1 MEVYLD
7 NSATTPLCK
16 TANEKITLAM
26 DKVWGN
32 PSSLH
37 EKGIEAFELLSTA
50 RRTLSKI
57 LSCDEKEIYFT
68 SGGTESNNI
77 SILGAVNAMKRNG
90 NKIITTSIEHPSV
103 KSVFEKLAVNGYDV
117 VFLPVDKTGKIDL
130 KSLEEEIDEKTV
142 LISVMAVNNEVGSIQ
157 PVEEVAKI
165 IKRKN
170 SPALFHIDAVQAFGK
185 IPLNARK
192 LGADLISVSSHKIHG
207 PKGVGALYIKN
218 GVKITP
224 TYIGGSQ
231 ERDIRPGTEPML
243 AIAGFL
249 GAMEELKI
257 KENLQ
262 NVTEIRNYFVEKLKK
277 IDGVILNSGEDSL
290 PYIVNLALSG
300 LPSETVLNFLSD
312 MEIYVSSGSAC
323 AKGHKSYVL
332 KAMGIDDKIID
343 SSLRISFSRFTTKI
357 QLDYCLDAIEKATKT
372 IMRKR

>member
-16 TANEKITLAM
+16 TAKEKIISAM
-26 DKVWGN
+26 DEVWGN

-37 EKGIEAFELLSTA
+37 EKGIEASLLLSNA

-57 LSCDEKEIYFT
+57 LCCDEKEIYFT

-77 SILGAVNAMKRNG
+77 AILGAVNAMKRKG
-90 NKIITTSIEHPSV
+90 NKIITTAIEHPSV
-103 KSVFEKLAVNGYDV
+103 KSVYETLSMNGYDV

-130 KSLEEEIDEKTV
+130 GAFEKEVDEKTV
-142 LISVMAVNNEVGSIQ
+142 LVSAMAVNNEVGSIQ
-157 PVEEVAKI
+157 PVEEIAKI

-185 IPLNARK
+185 IILNARK

-218 GVKITP
+218 GVKIAP

-257 KENLQ
+257 KESLQ
-262 NVTEIRNYFVEKLKK
+262 KVTEIRNCFVEGLKK
-277 IDGVILNSGEDSL
+277 IEGVVLNSDENAL
-290 PYIVNLALSG
+290 PYIVNFALSG

-332 KAMGIDDKIID
+332 KAMGIDDKTID

-357 QLDYCLDAIEKATKT
+357 QLDYCLQAIEKATKT

>member
-16 TANEKITLAM
+16 TAKEKIISAM
-26 DKVWGN
+26 DEVWGN

-37 EKGIEAFELLSTA
+37 EKGIEASNLLSTA

-77 SILGAVNAMKRNG
+77 AILGAVNAMKRKG

-103 KSVFEKLAVNGYDV
+103 KSVYEKLSINGYDV

-130 KSLEEEIDEKTV
+130 QVLEKEIDEKTV

-157 PVEEVAKI
+157 PVEEIAKI
-165 IKRKN
+165 IRRKG

-185 IPLNARK
+185 IILNARK

-257 KENLQ
+257 KESLQ

-277 IDGVILNSGEDSL
+277 IDGVILNSDEDAL
-290 PYIVNLALSG
+290 PYIVNFALSG
-300 LPSETVLNFLSD
+300 IPSETVLNFLSD

-357 QLDYCLDAIEKATKT
+357 QLDYCLQAIEKATKT
-372 IMRKR
+372 IMRKK

>member
-16 TANEKITLAM
+16 TAKARINMAM
-26 DKVWGN
+26 EQVWGN

-37 EKGIEAFELLSTA
+37 EKGIEASLLLSTA

-57 LSCDEKEIYFT
+57 LCCDEKEVYFT

-77 SILGAVNAMKRNG
+77 AIFGAVNAMKRKG
-90 NKIITTSIEHPSV
+90 NKIITTCVEHPSV
-103 KSVFEKLAVNGYDV
+103 KNVFEKLSVNGYDV

-130 KSLEEEIDEKTV
+130 ETLEKEVDEKTV
-142 LISVMAVNNEVGSIQ
+142 LISVMAVNNEVGSIE

-207 PKGVGALYIKN
+207 PKGVGALFIKN

-243 AIAGFL
+243 AIAGFS

-257 KENLQ
+257 KESLQ
-262 NVTEIRNYFVEKLKK
+262 NVTEIRNYFVEGLKK
-277 IDGVILNSGEDSL
+277 IEGVILNSDENAL
-290 PYIVNLALSG
+290 PYIVNLALKN

-312 MEIYVSSGSAC
+312 MEVYVSSGSAC

-357 QLDYCLDAIEKATKT
+357 QVDYCLNAIEKATKT
-372 IMRKR
+372 IMRKK

>member
-16 TANEKITLAM
+16 TAKEKITLAM
-26 DKVWGN
+26 DEVWGN

-37 EKGIEAFELLSTA
+37 EKGIEASELLSAA

-57 LSCDEKEIYFT
+57 LCCDEKEIYFT

-77 SILGAVNAMKRNG
+77 SILGAVNAGKRKG

-103 KSVFEKLAVNGYDV
+103 KSVFEKLSLNGYEV
-117 VFLPVDKTGKIDL
+117 VFLPVDKWGKIDL
-130 KSLEEEIDEKTV
+130 KALENEVDEKTV
-142 LISVMAVNNEVGSIQ
+142 LISVMAVNNEVGAIE
-157 PVEEVAKI
+157 PIEEISKI
-165 IKRKN
+165 IKRKS

-249 GAMEELKI
+249 GAMKELKI
-257 KENLQ
+257 KESLES
-262 NVTEIRNYFVEKLKK
+262 VTELRNYFAEGLKK
-277 IDGVILNSGEDSL
+277 IDGVVFNSDENAL
-290 PYIVNLALSG
+290 PYIINFALSG

-357 QLDYCLDAIEKATKT
+357 QLDYCLQAIEKATKT
-372 IMRKR
+372 IMRKK